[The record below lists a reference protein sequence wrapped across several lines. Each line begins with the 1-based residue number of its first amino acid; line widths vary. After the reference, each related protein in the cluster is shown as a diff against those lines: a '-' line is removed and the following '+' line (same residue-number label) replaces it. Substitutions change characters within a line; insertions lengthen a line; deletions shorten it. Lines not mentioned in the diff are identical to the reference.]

1 MNLELLA
8 KVLQDAGI
16 GAIST
21 DIFVHAMPAETK
33 QGVMLRN
40 PLAGTKVDIGLPGYY
55 RSTLQAIV
63 RDIGHADGD
72 LKAKAVIA
80 ALTMFNRAFRDD
92 LGNLLMKVNHIYP
105 EQLPIV
111 YPHTPSNAIE
121 WSLNF
126 VTSYVQP

>member
-1 MNLELLA
+1 MKLELLA

-16 GAIST
+16 GTIGT
-21 DIFVHAMPAETK
+21 DIFVHAMPAEVK

-40 PLAGTKVDIGLPGYY
+40 PLAGTKVDANLPDYY
-55 RSTLQAIV
+55 RTTLQAIV
-63 RDIGHADGD
+63 RDTGHAAGD
-72 LKAKAVIA
+72 VKAKTVAA
-80 ALTMFNRAFRDD
+80 ALKMFNRKFFDD
-92 LGNLLMKVNHIYP
+92 GGGLVMKVNHIFP

-111 YPHTPSNAIE
+111 YPHTPSNSIE